1 MSVGDPSANP
11 RVVGAVHTAGG
22 PFSPQFPLPH
32 NWNRVWLLCSSL
44 VPDGDWWVV
53 PVCSEGHSKVWSV
66 FVHHC
71 RIYWIV
77 VNNSLY
83 LLWRAQS
90 FGTAKI
96 LCREPSQ
103 KEALPRRGKEQMFLY
118 IKVMTWFKYPTLV
131 PIKLL
136 YTLVY
141 YLFSNKLTCYFSETV

>member
-22 PFSPQFPLPH
+22 TFSPQFPLPH
-32 NWNRVWLLCSSL
+32 KWNRVWLLCSSL

-53 PVCSEGHSKVWSV
+53 PVCSEGHSKAWSV

-77 VNNSLY
+77 MNNLLY
-83 LLWRAQS
+83 LFWMS
-90 FGTAKI
+90 F
-96 LCREPSQ
+96 EEHSPSEQ
-103 KEALPRRGKEQMFLY
+103 LRSCEEDLVRRRHHLMFLY

-136 YTLVY
+136 YTFVY
-141 YLFSNKLTCYFSETV
+141 YLLSNNLTCYFNETV